1 MLMTMTGLRHRL
13 RTPLRATLVAL
24 VVIVLVPAWVA
35 RTALVFA
42 CPSMHEAR
50 KVPCCPVAA
59 KEADADRDPSPAFRK
74 ACCAS
79 DEIDLGTTR
88 PPSAH
93 EDALAIVPPVTAVV
107 IAALDADPRAP
118 RALDHAP
125 PRATG
130 PPTYLRKLAL
140 LL

>member
-1 MLMTMTGLRHRL
+1 MNALRHL
-13 RTPLRATLVAL
+13 SRTPLRATLVAL

-35 RTALVFA
+35 RTALVYA

-50 KVPCCPVAA
+50 KVPCCPVA
-59 KEADADRDPSPAFRK
+59 KKDADQDRDPSPAFRK

-79 DEIDLGTTR
+79 DEVDLGTTR

-93 EDALAIVPPVTAVV
+93 EDALAIVPPDAVA
-107 IAALDADPRAP
+107 IAALDREAP
-118 RALDHAP
+118 AARVLDRAP

-130 PPTYLRKLAL
+130 PPTYLRTLAL